1 MEKLCY
7 ETLEKQGYDG
17 YLLKDAP
24 ERVLQFG
31 EGNFLRAFVDYFI
44 DMMNE
49 KADFNSKVVLCQ
61 PIAPGLADMINE
73 QEGLYTLF
81 LRGFENGKKVNDKR
95 VISCVSRC
103 LNPYKDYDAVLACA
117 KNPDLRFIACNTTE
131 AGITYDPAC
140 SFTDVPADSYP
151 GKLTQFLYK
160 RFETFGKEP
169 GKGFVILSCELIDN
183 NGKELEKCVLQYAE
197 KWKLGEE
204 FTSWIKQEN
213 IFCSTLVDRIVTGYP
228 RNEAASICEEL
239 GYQDNIIDT
248 GEVFGFWV
256 IEGPESLKKEL
267 PFEKA
272 GLPVLITDDH
282 KPYKQRKVRI
292 LNGAHTSFVLGAYL
306 AGQDIV
312 RDCMEDE
319 VICGFMNKTIYDEI
333 IPTLTLPREELM
345 SFAASVTERFKNPF
359 IDHALLAISLNS
371 TSKWKARV
379 MPSLKGYIANTGRL
393 PECITASFA
402 FYIAFYRGTELTEEG
417 LTAARPAGNEY
428 TVKDDRPILQFYY
441 DHRNDDVKTLVH
453 AVCVNEEFWGEDL
466 SAIAGFEDAVAGY
479 VAAIEKKGAY
489 EVMKSCLDKEA

>member
-417 LTAARPAGNEY
+417 LTAARPAGTEY

-479 VAAIEKKGAY
+479 VAAIEEKGAY

>member
-131 AGITYDPAC
+131 AGITYDPAG

-479 VAAIEKKGAY
+479 VAAIEEKGAY

>member
-417 LTAARPAGNEY
+417 LTVARPAGNEY

-479 VAAIEKKGAY
+479 VAAIEEKGAY

>member
-453 AVCVNEEFWGEDL
+453 VVCVNEEFWGEDL

-479 VAAIEKKGAY
+479 VAAIEEKGAY

>member
-479 VAAIEKKGAY
+479 VAAIEEKGAY